1 MVYKLKSFQCLVI
14 MVQLILHVSFVNALF
29 IQIVELIESF
39 MKDLQAIHLTT
50 LKKKSRKEK
59 MQEPMDELFEGNPL
73 SSIIEDLDYIENNII
88 TKDEFS
94 CSTRALKFDLLFGTL
109 LITVGFAAALY
120 LLVMWSL

>member
-1 MVYKLKSFQCLVI
+1 
-14 MVQLILHVSFVNALF
+14 
-29 IQIVELIESF
+29 
-39 MKDLQAIHLTT
+39 
-50 LKKKSRKEK
+50 

-94 CSTRALKFDLLFGTL
+94 RSMRALKFDLLFGTL

-120 LLVMWSL
+120 LLVMWGL